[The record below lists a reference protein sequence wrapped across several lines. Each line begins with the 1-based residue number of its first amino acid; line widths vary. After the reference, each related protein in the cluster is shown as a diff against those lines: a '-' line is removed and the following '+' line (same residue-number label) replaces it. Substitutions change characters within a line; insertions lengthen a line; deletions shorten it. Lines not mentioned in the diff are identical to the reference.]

1 MTAQAGR
8 TPTDEELAREL
19 PGDFTSHHADAGG
32 TRLHYVTGGSG
43 EPLVLLPG
51 YPQTWWAW
59 HKVLPDLAR
68 HFTVIAADLRG
79 MGGSARPADGYDKK
93 TMAADIH
100 ALIRH
105 LGHHDVHIAGHDM
118 GAMVAFAF
126 AANHPEATRKVA
138 LLDTAHPD
146 DSYYDLRL
154 IARPGTGITRWWWAF
169 NQVQHLPQVLYAGH
183 MRQVID
189 WLFTHA
195 LDDQSLIGD
204 RDRDIYAAA
213 YDHPDGIRAACA
225 WYQAYHQDIADLKT
239 YPKITAPLLGIG
251 SRFSHDHFRTTLPTL
266 ADDVR
271 VERVKQS
278 VHYFPE
284 EEPELITHHL
294 LDFFRQP
301 PAADHRPPTAD
312 R

>member
-8 TPTDEELAREL
+8 TAPTDDALAREL

-32 TRLHYVTGGSG
+32 TRLHYVTGGTG

-79 MGGSARPADGYDKK
+79 MGGSDRPAGGYDKK

-105 LGHHDVHIAGHDM
+105 LGHDDVHIAGHDM
-118 GAMVAFAF
+118 GGMVAFAF

-138 LLDTAHPD
+138 LLDTGHPD

-169 NQVQHLPQVLYAGH
+169 NQVQNLPEVLYAGH

-189 WLFTHA
+189 WLFSHA
-195 LDDQSLIGD
+195 LADQSLIGD

-213 YDHPDGIRAACA
+213 YDSPDGIRAACG
-225 WYQAYHQDIADLKT
+225 WYQAYHQDIEDLKT
-239 YPKITAPLLGIG
+239 YPKVTA
-251 SRFSHDHFRTTLPTL
+251 
-266 ADDVR
+266 
-271 VERVKQS
+271 
-278 VHYFPE
+278 
-284 EEPELITHHL
+284 
-294 LDFFRQP
+294 
-301 PAADHRPPTAD
+301 
-312 R
+312 